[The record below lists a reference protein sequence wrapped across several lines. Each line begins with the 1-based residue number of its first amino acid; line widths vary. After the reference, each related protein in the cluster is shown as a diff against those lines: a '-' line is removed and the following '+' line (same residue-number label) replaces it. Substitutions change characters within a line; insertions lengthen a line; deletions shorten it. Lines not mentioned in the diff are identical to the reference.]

1 MAFSYNKEDFMFL
14 MSLNYDGMIFTIL
27 FCIFF
32 IIAFLVLNASRLEE
46 CFKKGKIWQI
56 RAAYIILSFV
66 IAVIMAYGMKEL
78 VNSFIFI

>member
-1 MAFSYNKEDFMFL
+1 MFFMI
-14 MSLNYDGMIFTIL
+14 NYDGITYTTV

-32 IIAFLVLNASRLEE
+32 VITFLVLNASRLEE
-46 CFKKGKIWQI
+46 CFKKGKLWQI

-78 VNSFIFI
+78 VNSFIIK